1 MKKILVSAG
10 DPSGD
15 QLLAHII
22 KAINESCPG
31 QYEFWGLAG
40 PLCQR
45 QGVKLLVSSKD
56 VAVVGAVEVI
66 RNAGKI
72 FESLGKLS
80 RALKES
86 DSLLCVDFPD
96 FNFRLAS
103 VAKKLKK
110 PVDYIVAPQVWAW
123 RGGRIKTMRGWLR
136 RLYPAL
142 PFEEGLFREQGVDAK
157 FLGHPIRDVLPPR
170 NRRGAREVLGLT
182 EDELILAVFPGSRTS
197 EIKRNLP
204 LMIKGWEQFKKNQE
218 RWGVKKKWTGLLTLA
233 HGWTVEELSSLLP
246 KKMIPQFHQLLESEW
261 KLSFQNHA
269 SLMASDFGWITSGTA
284 SLEAGYY
291 QLPHVLVYK
300 LNAFSVMILKSI
312 SSYFKDPNSSAGLPN
327 ILLQKKIIPELLQA
341 DLTPRRLAFETLDIL
356 QDSHRLDLMKKHLRW
371 IPKKLGESGVSQR
384 IADDLVKEWSR

>member
-22 KAINESCPG
+22 KAIHETHPN
-31 QYEFWGLAG
+31 QYQFWGLAG

-45 QGVKLLVSSKD
+45 QGVELLVSSKD
-56 VAVVGAVEVI
+56 VAVVGAFEVI
-66 RNAGKI
+66 RNLGKI

-96 FNFRLAS
+96 FNFRLAG

-123 RGGRIKTMRGWLR
+123 RGGRIQVMRTWLR

-142 PFEEGLFREQGVDAK
+142 PFEESLFREQGVDAK

-170 NRRGAREVLGLT
+170 NRRGARDVLGIT

-204 LMIKGWEQFKKNQE
+204 LMIESWDEFKKHQE

-233 HGWTVEELSSLLP
+233 QGWTLEEVAALLP
-246 KKMIPQFHQLLESEW
+246 KKMAPKFAELIQGEW
-261 KLSFQNHA
+261 KISFQNHA

-300 LNAFSVMILKSI
+300 LNPFSVMILKSL

-327 ILLQKKIIPELLQA
+327 ILLQKKVIPELLQS
-341 DLTPRRLAFETLDIL
+341 DLTPRRLAFETLDLL
-356 QDSHRLDLMKKHLRW
+356 QDPHRLDIMKKYLRW
-371 IPKKLGESGVSQR
+371 IPKKLGDVGVSQR